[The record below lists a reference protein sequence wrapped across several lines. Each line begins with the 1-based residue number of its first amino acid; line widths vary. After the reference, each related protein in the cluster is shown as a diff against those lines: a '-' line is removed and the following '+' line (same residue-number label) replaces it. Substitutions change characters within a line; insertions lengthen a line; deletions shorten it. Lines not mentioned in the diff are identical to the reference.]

1 MAKTSDNIRPCNI
14 GQSEAHNRRTPQ
26 YLAHIDKENIY
37 LRTDLMD
44 GNESWVSPRIEGVS
58 LREYYKYIGEMVKAK
73 TGRAMQTK
81 DRTRLNKKTGKPVIV
96 RGSTPIKEGVVV
108 CKVDTTMEQ
117 LQRYGQLCRERW
129 GITPLQIF
137 IHRDEGHYE
146 TPGDETSWK
155 PNYHAHIVWDWMNH
169 DTGKSCKLTPQDMSE
184 MQTILAETLGMER
197 GTSKELTGREHLE
210 RTDYIVAKK
219 KQEAEKAQ
227 AVKEQAEAE
236 LKAMDKENR
245 DSIKSELANLLGKGK
260 YAAIEKENEALRT
273 ENEQIK
279 QSFPEVLKREVGKR
293 TEKLS
298 AEKRKAEAERQALA
312 KERDVAVRQLDEL
325 KAEKRQRIDRA
336 VREATEKQTE
346 VIGTLNRELRWKS
359 TLLDTLADLLYQVG
373 SVFCRAITAIIDFA
387 TSKYKSIFS
396 PSEAADIKQ
405 VMRSYGGEDTQR
417 QKVVGKW
424 LIDYAESREQLDPIE
439 LKHIYREVDDIAE
452 GAYDWKIGKDERSIS
467 L

>member
-14 GQSEAHNRRTPQ
+14 GQSEVHNRRTPQ
-26 YLAHIDKENIY
+26 YLANINKENIY

-44 GNESWVSPRIEGVS
+44 DNESWVSSRIEGIS
-58 LREYYKYIGEMVKAK
+58 LREYYNHIGEMVKAK

-81 DRTRLNKKTGKPVIV
+81 DRTRINKKTGKTTTV

-108 CKVDTTMEQ
+108 CKADTTMEE

-146 TPGDETSWK
+146 TPGDETTWK

-197 GTSKELTGREHLE
+197 GTSKVLTGREHLD
-210 RTDYIVAKK
+210 RTDYIVAKQK
-219 KQEAEKAQ
+219 REAEKAQ
-227 AVKEQAEAE
+227 AVKEQAAAE

-245 DSIKSELANLLGKGK
+245 DSIKSGLANLLGKGK
-260 YAAIEKENEALRT
+260 YAAIEKENEGLRA

-279 QSFPEVLKREVGKR
+279 QSFSEVLKREVDKR

-298 AEKRKAEAERQALA
+298 TEKRQAEARQQALA
-312 KERDVAVRQLDEL
+312 KERDEALRQLDEQ
-325 KAEKRQRIDRA
+325 KANERQRIEQA
-336 VREATEKQTE
+336 VREVTGRQNEI
-346 VIGTLNRELRWKS
+346 IGELRRKS
-359 TLLDTLADLLYQVG
+359 TLLNALADLLYQTG
-373 SVFCRAITAIIDFA
+373 DVFRRAVAAIIDFA
-387 TSKYKSIFS
+387 TSQYKSVFS
-396 PSEAADIKQ
+396 PSEAADIKE
-405 VMRSYGGEDTQR
+405 VMRSYGGEDREQH
-417 QKVVGKW
+417 KVVGKW
-424 LIDYAESREQLDPIE
+424 LIGYAESREQLETIE
-439 LKHIYREVDDIAE
+439 LKHTCNEVNDIAQ
-452 GAYDWKIGKDERSIS
+452 GAYDWKIGNNEREMQR
-467 L
+467 

>member
-26 YLAHIDKENIY
+26 YLAYINKENIY

-44 GNESWVSPRIEGVS
+44 GNEAWVSPQIEGMS
-58 LREYYKYIGEMVKAK
+58 LREYYQYLGEMVKAK

-81 DRTRLNKKTGKPVIV
+81 DRTRLNKKTGKTTTV

-108 CKVDTTMEQ
+108 CKADTTMEQ
-117 LQRYGQLCRERW
+117 LQRYGELCRERW

-146 TPGDETSWK
+146 TPGDKTTWK

-210 RTDYIVAKK
+210 RTDYIIAKQ

-227 AVKEQAEAE
+227 AVKKQAEAE

-245 DSIKSELANLLGKGK
+245 DSIKSGLANLLGKGK
-260 YAAIEKENEALRT
+260 YAAIEKENEALRA

-279 QSFPEVLKREVGKR
+279 QSFPEALKREVGKR

-298 AEKRKAEAERQALA
+298 AEKRNAEALRQALA
-312 KERDVAVRQLDEL
+312 KERDEAIRQLDEQ
-325 KAEKRQRIDRA
+325 KANERQRIDRA
-336 VREATEKQTE
+336 VREATGRQNEI
-346 VIGTLNRELRWKS
+346 IGELRWKS
-359 TLLDTLADLLYQVG
+359 ALLNALADLLYRTG
-373 SVFCRAITAIIDFA
+373 GVFRRAVAAIISFA
-387 TSKYKSIFS
+387 TSQYKSVFS
-396 PSEAADIKQ
+396 PSEAAGIKE
-405 VMRSYGGEDTQR
+405 VMRSYGAEDTEQ
-417 QKVVGKW
+417 QKAIGKW
-424 LIDYAESREQLDPIE
+424 LIGYAESRERLDTIE
-439 LKHIYREVDDIAE
+439 LKHTYTEVNDIAQ
-452 GAYDWKIGKDERSIS
+452 GAYDWKIENTQQGIQR
-467 L
+467 

>member
-14 GQSEAHNRRTPQ
+14 GQSEVHNRRTPQ
-26 YLAHIDKENIY
+26 YLANINKENIY
-37 LRTDLMD
+37 LRTDLID
-44 GNESWVSPRIEGVS
+44 DNESWVSSRIEGIS
-58 LREYYKYIGEMVKAK
+58 LREYYNHIGEMVKAK

-81 DRTRLNKKTGKPVIV
+81 DRTRINKKTGKTTTV

-108 CKVDTTMEQ
+108 CKADTTMEE

-146 TPGDETSWK
+146 TPGNETTWK

-210 RTDYIVAKK
+210 RTDYIVAKQK
-219 KQEAEKAQ
+219 REAEKAQ
-227 AVKEQAEAE
+227 VVKEQAEAE
-236 LKAMDKENR
+236 LKAMNKENR
-245 DSIKSELANLLGKGK
+245 DSIKSGLANLFGKGK
-260 YAAIEKENEALRT
+260 YAAIEKENEELRA

-279 QSFPEVLKREVGKR
+279 QSFPEVLKREVGKH

-298 AEKRKAEAERQALA
+298 AEKRQAEARQQALA
-312 KERDVAVRQLDEL
+312 KERDEAVRQLDEQ
-325 KAEKRQRIDRA
+325 KVNEQQRIEQA
-336 VREATEKQTE
+336 VREVTGQQNEI
-346 VIGTLNRELRWKS
+346 IGELRRKS
-359 TLLDTLADLLYQVG
+359 TLLNVLADLLYQAG
-373 SVFCRAITAIIDFA
+373 GVFRRAVAAIIDFA
-387 TSKYKSIFS
+387 TSQYKSVFS
-396 PSEAADIKQ
+396 PSEVADIKE
-405 VMRSYGGEDTQR
+405 VMRSYGGEDSEQ

-424 LIDYAESREQLDPIE
+424 LISYAESREQLDTIE
-439 LKHIYREVDDIAE
+439 LKHTCNEVNDIAQ
-452 GAYDWKIGKDERSIS
+452 GAYDWIIGNNEREIQR
-467 L
+467 